1 MKNLLDIL
9 QFEFEVPGKV
19 QAKQRPRLSR
29 YGKVYTPGQ
38 TSSYENWIKLC
49 FVNKY
54 GNIEPISQK
63 RFFIK
68 IDVYKSVPK
77 SITNKNKIKMLNNE
91 IRPTVKPDA
100 DNVVKSVLDALNKLI
115 YKDDSQVTDLLVHK
129 YYSEEEKLVLN
140 ITAFEN

>member
-1 MKNLLDIL
+1 
-9 QFEFEVPGKV
+9 
-19 QAKQRPRLSR
+19 
-29 YGKVYTPGQ
+29 
-38 TSSYENWIKLC
+38 
-49 FVNKY
+49 
-54 GNIEPISQK
+54 
-63 RFFIK
+63 
-68 IDVYKSVPK
+68 
-77 SITNKNKIKMLNNE
+77 MLNNE